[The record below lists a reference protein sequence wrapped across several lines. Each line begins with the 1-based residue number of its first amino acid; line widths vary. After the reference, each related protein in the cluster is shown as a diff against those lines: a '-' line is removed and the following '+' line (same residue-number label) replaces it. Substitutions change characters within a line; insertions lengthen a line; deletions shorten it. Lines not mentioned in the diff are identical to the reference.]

1 MESMK
6 ENIKEAKALQVKEY
20 PNIDI
25 SGLFGDVGEAS
36 IHRLT
41 ARDDISL
48 QKYGKTENALEK
60 ERLVL
65 DEVRAEKEA
74 RRKEIAEYELA
85 EAEARAAERRKSA
98 KKHTSFMFYAPDR
111 KEDEKP
117 DRDRKNLLLM
127 GSVIFLFCLMT
138 AAGIILASTIIS
150 KQVAV
155 SASNTAEKL
164 VASINKTIEHPV
176 DAIGDGDISDMA
188 NRAMAPTSGDMTE
201 AGVPLAVR
209 TAYMKAIAQYPEAV
223 KKAAGVSWD
232 ELLAFDS
239 MVKSV
244 TESTNNRIIKEIF
257 SESVTAPINY
267 IAEGYRIWSYIM
279 TVREKNPMDPGIAL
293 LEAASLVKYTS
304 EYNVPLALAVGVT
317 QTESAFRPEA
327 ISNKKACGPM
337 QVVWDIHYR
346 LLKNIGITKKDELF
360 TADKGIQAGCYVLGR
375 YLKEEKSITT
385 GLKRYYGALSP
396 KYINTVVSYRH
407 TYELF
412 SSGVD
417 RNVALMATKEAANWS
432 KLNAIKPP
440 VIKASQS
447 SAKPAVKQAAK
458 PMPDAVQ
465 PPAAMTIY
473 KNTGMISIKKPDGTV
488 IEKKLDEDR

>member
-1 MESMK
+1 MEPNK
-6 ENIKEAKALQVKEY
+6 ENRQEINIPQKKEY
-20 PNIDI
+20 PNIDM
-25 SGLFGDVGEAS
+25 SGLLGTAGEIS
-36 IHRLT
+36 VLRLT
-41 ARDDISL
+41 ARDEISL

-60 ERLVL
+60 ERLAL
-65 DEVRAEKEA
+65 EEVRSEKEA
-74 RRKEIAEYELA
+74 HRKEKAEQELA
-85 EAEARAAERRKSA
+85 EAESRAAERRKTA
-98 KKHTSFMFYAPDR
+98 KEHPSFMFYAPVQ
-111 KEDEKP
+111 EEEKP
-117 DRDRKNLLLM
+117 VRDRKNLLLM
-127 GSVIFLFCLMT
+127 GSVVFMFCLMT

-150 KQVAV
+150 KQVAA

-164 VASINKTIEHPV
+164 VASINKTIERPV

-188 NRAMAPTSGDMTE
+188 DRAMSPTSGDMEE
-201 AGVPLAVR
+201 AGIPLAVR
-209 TAYMKAIAQYPEAV
+209 TAHMKAIAQYPEAV

-244 TESTNNRIIKEIF
+244 TENTNNKIIKEIF
-257 SESVTAPINY
+257 SESVIAPINY

-279 TVREKNPMDPGIAL
+279 TVREKNPIDPGIAL

-337 QVVWDIHYR
+337 QVVWDIHYG
-346 LLKNIGITKKDELF
+346 LLKNIGINKKDELF

-375 YLKEEKSITT
+375 YLKEEKSITM

-417 RNVALMATKEAANWS
+417 RNVALMATKEAANWN

-440 VIKASQS
+440 VIKASTAAAKS
-447 SAKPAVKQAAK
+447 TAKPVQK
-458 PMPDAVQ
+458 PAPANIQ

-473 KNTGMISIKKPDGTV
+473 KNTGIISIKKPDGTV
-488 IEKKLDEDR
+488 IEKKLNEDR